1 MAWREPFLQSR
12 LPASVEFLLSLSI
25 KLVCVLTHPNLIT
38 KSVSM
43 CEALLMPLDASITE
57 RKEGE
62 WRAKPTAFPH
72 EDRLPPHLKPGL
84 RWGWG
89 RREGAYPIDV

>member
-1 MAWREPFLQSR
+1 
-12 LPASVEFLLSLSI
+12 
-25 KLVCVLTHPNLIT
+25 
-38 KSVSM
+38 
-43 CEALLMPLDASITE
+43 MPLDASITE